1 MMYHVKKYAIA
12 MGIMLVTSVVAL
24 LLVSTFAYVF
34 KWQADKAM
42 VGIIVTYILV
52 GFAGGFGMRWGEKKE
67 DGKINSHGIK
77 KNVIETLLLSSMFML
92 FLLVVSIMRFQNVFM
107 FSRRFL
113 MIWGLMAS
121 SAFLGRWVGR

>member
-12 MGIMLVTSVVAL
+12 IGIMLVTSVVTL
-24 LLVSTFAYVF
+24 LLVSTLAYVF

-42 VGIIVTYILV
+42 VGIIVTYILA
-52 GFAGGFGMRWGEKKE
+52 GFAGGFGMRWREKKE
-67 DGKINSHGIK
+67 DGKINSHEIK